1 MSIKRDAADNWFS
14 KCVRA
19 RDQHCMVCGKTEGL
33 DCCHVYGRRN
43 KAVRWSLDNAITM
56 CRYHHREMGESP
68 ARFMDFLEDVY
79 GPGHLEI
86 LREKANAIMKTNRE
100 LRLEIAKF
108 YREQYRAWEADPDGH
123 RWVSY
128 N

>member
-1 MSIKRDAADNWFS
+1 MSIKRDSADIWFS

-19 RDQHCMVCGKTEGL
+19 RDQHCMVCGKREGL
-33 DCCHVYGRRN
+33 DCCHIYGRRN
-43 KAVRWSLDNAITM
+43 KAVRWSMDNAITM

-68 ARFMDFLEDVY
+68 ARFMMFLDDLY

-86 LREKANAIMKTNRE
+86 LREKSNGIFKTTRE

-108 YREQYRAWEADPDGH
+108 YREQYRQWESDPDGFN
-123 RWVSY
+123 WISY

>member
-1 MSIKRDAADNWFS
+1 MPIKRDAADMWFS

-19 RDQHCMVCGKTEGL
+19 RDGHCMICGTTENL

-43 KAVRWSLDNAITM
+43 KVVRWSLDNAISL
-56 CRYHHREMGESP
+56 CRYHHRQMGENP
-68 ARFMDFLEDVY
+68 ALFMEMLEDLY
-79 GPGHLEI
+79 GPGHMEI
-86 LREKANAIMKTNRE
+86 LNEKARGVMKTNRE

-108 YREQYRAWEADPDGH
+108 YREQYRAWEDNPEGH
-123 RWVSY
+123 NWVSY

>member
-1 MSIKRDAADNWFS
+1 
-14 KCVRA
+14 
-19 RDQHCMVCGKTEGL
+19 
-33 DCCHVYGRRN
+33 
-43 KAVRWSLDNAITM
+43 M

-79 GPGHLEI
+79 GPGHMDI

-123 RWVSY
+123 QWISY